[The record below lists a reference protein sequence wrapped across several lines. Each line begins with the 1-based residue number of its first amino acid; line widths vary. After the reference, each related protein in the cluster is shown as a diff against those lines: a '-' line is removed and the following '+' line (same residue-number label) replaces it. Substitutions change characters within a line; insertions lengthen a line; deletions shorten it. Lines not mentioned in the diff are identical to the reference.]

1 MTTTTTHHRDAG
13 PRRPALPRPVAMRLA
28 ATEYQRVVDLL
39 RALRPEDWTKPT
51 DCSAWDVRAMAC
63 HMLGMAE
70 MAASI
75 REQSRQ
81 MRTAERNG
89 GVFIDALT
97 ALQVSERANMTSEQI
112 VSRFAQVAPKAAR
125 GRRWAPALIRRRTMP
140 QRQLVAG
147 RQESWKIG
155 YLIDVILTRDPW
167 MHRIDLTRATGGPHI
182 LTAGHDGVIVD
193 DLVNEWGQRHGQP
206 FTLRLAGAA
215 GGSWTVGHG
224 GPRLELDVIDFARA
238 ISLRQPAEGLLAT
251 EVPF

>member
-1 MTTTTTHHRDAG
+1 MIAATTHHRDAG
-13 PRRPALPRPVAMRLA
+13 PHRPALPRPVAMRLA

-39 RALRPEDWTKPT
+39 GALRPEDWTKPT

-81 MRTAERNG
+81 VRKAENNG

-97 ALQVSERANMTSEQI
+97 ALQVGERTDMTPEQI
-112 VSRFAQVAPKAAR
+112 VSRFAKIAPKAAR
-125 GRRWAPALIRRRTMP
+125 GRRWAPGVIRRRTMP

-147 RQESWKIG
+147 RPESWSIG

-167 MHRIDLTRATGGPHI
+167 MHRIDLARATGCPHV

-193 DLVNEWGQRHGQP
+193 DLVNEWAQRHGQP
-206 FTLRLAGAA
+206 FSLRLTGTA

-224 GPRLELDVIDFARA
+224 GPQLELDVVNFARA
-238 ISLRQPAEGLLAT
+238 ISLRQLVEGLLAT

>member
-1 MTTTTTHHRDAG
+1 MTATTTHHRDAG
-13 PRRPALPRPVAMRLA
+13 PRRPALARPVAMQLA

-39 RALRPEDWTKPT
+39 AALRPEDWTKPT

-63 HMLGMAE
+63 HLLGMAE

-81 MRTAERNG
+81 MRTAEKNG

-97 ALQVSERANMTSEQI
+97 ALQVSERATMTPEQI
-112 VSRFAQVAPKAAR
+112 VSRFAQVAPKATR
-125 GRRWAPALIRRRTMP
+125 GRRWAPGLIRRRTMP
-140 QRQLVAG
+140 QSQLVAG
-147 RQESWKIG
+147 RPESWRIG

-167 MHRIDLTRATGGPHI
+167 MHRIDITRATGGQHI
-182 LTAGHDGVIVD
+182 LTAEHDGVIVD
-193 DLVNEWGQRHGQP
+193 DLVSEWGERHGLP

-215 GGSWTVGHG
+215 GGSWTVGRG
-224 GPRLELDVIDFARA
+224 GPVLELDVVDFARA
-238 ISLRQPAEGLLAT
+238 ISLRAPAEGLLAT

>member
-1 MTTTTTHHRDAG
+1 MTTTTRSDTD
-13 PRRPALPRPVAMRLA
+13 PRKPALARPTAMRLA
-28 ATEYQRVVDLL
+28 ANEYQRVVDLF
-39 RALRPEDWTKPT
+39 RGLRPEHWAKPT

-81 MRTAERNG
+81 VRKAEKRG

-97 ALQVSERANMTSEQI
+97 ALQVDERASMTPEQI
-112 VSRFAQVAPKAAR
+112 VSRYTQIAPKAAR
-125 GRRWAPALIRRRTMP
+125 GRRWAPGLIRRRAMP

-147 RQESWKIG
+147 QEETWTIG

-167 MHRIDLTRATGGPHI
+167 MHRIDITQATGAPHV
-182 LTAGHDGVIVD
+182 LTAEHDGTIVD
-193 DLVNEWGQRHGQP
+193 DLVTEWAQRHGQP
-206 FTLRLAGAA
+206 FTLHLTGPA

-224 GPRLELDVIDFARA
+224 GPQLELDVVGFARQ
-238 ISLRQPAEGLLAT
+238 ISKRQPAEGLPAT